1 MSQESEQT
9 ADLSDSSRNFT
20 LNCLSSI
27 QLCDILS
34 KTDFRSIYHFN
45 LSISVF
51 LSPVFLT
58 IQLTL
63 SLSRDLH
70 ASASKVRLLS
80 MTLSNTTEPGE
91 VTVATLMESPGEAL
105 LWLKVTPT

>member
-1 MSQESEQT
+1 M
-9 ADLSDSSRNFT
+9 
-20 LNCLSSI
+20 
-27 QLCDILS
+27 
-34 KTDFRSIYHFN
+34 
-45 LSISVF
+45 
-51 LSPVFLT
+51 
-58 IQLTL
+58 

-80 MTLSNTTEPGE
+80 ITLSNTTELGE